1 MFSLRQSLN
10 TGHANITLSCQH
22 GCLSVVNTIPLCLGS
37 VQIHSRDFSLTFPD
51 QLDSVVAMRDI
62 GSRQIA
68 RDIGSFRSQSQCTA
82 AAVPPPF
89 RLGNPALYGSHP
101 LVTP

>member
-1 MFSLRQSLN
+1 MRQSLN
-10 TGHANITLSCQH
+10 TGHENITLSCQH

-68 RDIGSFRSQSQCTA
+68 RDTGPLGLSSNVPRRQSHRRSGLATLPSVGA
-82 AAVPPPF
+82 IP
-89 RLGNPALYGSHP
+89 
-101 LVTP
+101 